1 MNLRRLIAVT
11 RKESLHI
18 VRDPRSLMI
27 GIAMPVIL
35 LILFGYAL
43 TLDVDNVPFVVWDQ
57 NPSPATRDL
66 VARFDGS
73 PYLTLVGAVDNE
85 RDIERA
91 IETRS
96 ALLAL
101 VIPYDFARDV
111 AGGKGSGLQVIADG
125 TDPNT
130 ATLAIGYVEGIV
142 GRYSEQIVLRQ
153 TRMRLPG
160 VDLRPRIWF
169 NGDME
174 SRNYIIP
181 SLIAIIM
188 MVIAALLTSLTVA
201 REWETGTMEQLIS
214 TPVRVPELLIGKLI
228 PYFAIGMLDVL
239 IAVVFGEFMFH
250 VPFRGSIVLLFAVSA
265 VFLVGGLTLGMLM
278 GIATRS
284 QLLASQLAMVTSFL
298 PAFLL
303 SGGMYSIDNMPRPI
317 QILTYVIPARY
328 FVTLLKGI
336 YLKGVGLSILG
347 LEAALLVIWT
357 AIVLV
362 LAHAKFRKKLE

>member
-1 MNLRRLIAVT
+1 MNLRRVRAVA
-11 RKESLHI
+11 RKEFLHVI
-18 VRDPRSLMI
+18 RDPRSLGM
-27 GIAMPVIL
+27 GIAIPMLML
-35 LILFGYAL
+35 LLFGYAL

-66 VARFDGS
+66 VSHFDGS
-73 PYLTLVGAVDNE
+73 PYLTFAGSVANE

-91 IETRS
+91 IETRR
-96 ALLAL
+96 ALIAI
-101 VIPYDFARDV
+101 VIPYDFSRNLSR
-111 AGGKGSGLQVIADG
+111 GKGSDVQLIADG
-125 TDPNT
+125 TDSNT
-130 ATLAIGYVEGIV
+130 ATLAIGYAEAIAAK
-142 GRYSEQIVLRQ
+142 YSEAIVVRNLSA
-153 TRMRLPG
+153 RLPG

-169 NGDME
+169 NEDME

-228 PYFAIGMLDVL
+228 PYFAIGMLDVV
-239 IAVVFGEFMFH
+239 IAVIFGEFLFH
-250 VPFRGSIVLLFAVSA
+250 VPLRGSVPLLFAMSA
-265 VFLVGGLTLGMLM
+265 VFLVGGLTLGMLI

-303 SGGMYSIDNMPRPI
+303 SGGMYSIDNMPKPI
-317 QILTYVIPARY
+317 QMLTYVIPARY

-336 YLKGVGLSILG
+336 YLKGVGLSVLG
-347 LEAALLVIWT
+347 LEAALLAAWS

-362 LAHAKFRKKLE
+362 LAHAMFRKKLE

>member
-1 MNLRRLIAVT
+1 MKLRRLLAVT

-43 TLDVDNVPFVVWDQ
+43 TLDIDDVPFVVWDQ
-57 NPSPATRDL
+57 NPSPVTRDL
-66 VARFDGS
+66 VSRFDGS
-73 PYLTLVGAVDNE
+73 PYLTLAGAVDNS
-85 RDIERA
+85 RDIEQA
-91 IETRS
+91 IETRR
-96 ALLAL
+96 ALVAI
-101 VIPYDFARDV
+101 VIPYDFARNL
-111 AGGKGSGLQVIADG
+111 ARGRGSDLQVIADG
-125 TDPNT
+125 TDANT
-130 ATLAIGYVEGIV
+130 ATLAIGYIEAIV
-142 GRYSEQIVLRQ
+142 GKYSEQLVLR
-153 TRMRLPG
+153 TARMRLPG

-214 TPVRVPELLIGKLI
+214 TPIRVPELLLGKLI

-250 VPFRGSIVLLFAVSA
+250 VPFRGSIILLFVVSA
-265 VFLVGGLTLGMLM
+265 IFLVGGLTLGMLI

-347 LEAALLVIWT
+347 VEAALLVVWS
-357 AIVLV
+357 AIVMV